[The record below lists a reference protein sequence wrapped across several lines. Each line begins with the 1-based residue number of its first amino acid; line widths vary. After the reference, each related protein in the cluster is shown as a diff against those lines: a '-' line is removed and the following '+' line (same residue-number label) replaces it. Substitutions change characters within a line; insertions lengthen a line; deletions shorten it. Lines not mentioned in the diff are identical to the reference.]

1 MNKLLSLGSAC
12 VLAGMIATAARADDV
27 ADFYKNK
34 TINIIAG
41 SSAGGGLD
49 IYARLLGHYM
59 SKHIPGNPSIV
70 VQNVPG
76 AGSLSAARQIYSVYP
91 KDGTYFGIVLP
102 GSLLDPLFSKADLG
116 PYNPTKFNFIGNGNA
131 ETLVCIARRDAPV
144 KNFGDIFNTELLIG
158 GTGPGSSLI
167 DYPVAT
173 KAITGAKMKLI
184 AGYKGS
190 REVSMAIAQGEV
202 QGICGLNWSSAKQQ
216 YPEVFDPNGPVKVL
230 VQEDNVSW
238 PELKQLGVPL
248 SLDFFKNPDQHKLM
262 EVMYS
267 QAVMGRPF
275 ILPPDVPKER
285 VTALRKAF
293 IETFK
298 DPELIAEAKKG
309 NIDVVPNSGD
319 EVQAWIDKLYAT
331 PKDIIDKLAAASVN
345 TK

>member
-1 MNKLLSLGSAC
+1 MSTSKIFIAAIVGLSLTSS
-12 VLAGMIATAARADDV
+12 LAYADDT
-27 ADFYKNK
+27 ADFYKGK
-34 TINIIAG
+34 TVNIIAG

-59 SKHIPGNPSIV
+59 SKHIAGNPTIV

-76 AGSLSAARQIYSVYP
+76 AGSLSAARQLYSVYP

-116 PYNPTKFNFIGNGNA
+116 PYNPTKFNFLGNGNA

-144 KNFGDIFNTELLIG
+144 KNYGDIFNTELLIG
-158 GTGPGSSLI
+158 GTGPGSSLV

-173 KAITGAKMKLI
+173 KAITGAKLKLI

-190 REVSMAIAQGEV
+190 REVSMAIMQGEV

-216 YPEVFDPNGPVKVL
+216 YPDVFKADGAVKVL

-238 PELKQLGVPL
+238 PELKAMNVPL
-248 SLDFFKNPDQHKLM
+248 SLDFFRDKDQHKLM
-262 EVMYS
+262 EVMYA

-275 ILPPDVPKER
+275 VAPPETPAPR
-285 VTALRKAF
+285 VAALRKAF
-293 IETFK
+293 MDTFR
-298 DPELIAEAKKG
+298 DPELIGEAKKG
-309 NIDVVPNSGD
+309 NIDVVANSGD

-331 PKDIIDKLAAASVN
+331 PKDMIDKLAAASVN

>member
-1 MNKLLSLGSAC
+1 MKLSSLLVSGL
-12 VLAGMIATAARADDV
+12 LALGTITHAQADEA
-27 ADFYKNK
+27 ADFFKGK

-49 IYARLLGHYM
+49 IYARLLGHFM
-59 SKHIPGNPSIV
+59 SKHIPGAPTLV

-76 AGSLSAARQIYSVYP
+76 AGSLSAARQLYSVYP

-102 GSLLDPLFSKADLG
+102 GSLLDPLFSKADLSS
-116 PYNPTKFNFIGNGNA
+116 YNPTTFNFLGNGNA
-131 ETLVCIARRDAPV
+131 ETLVCVTRRDAPV
-144 KNFGDIFNTELLIG
+144 KNFADIFNTELVIG
-158 GTGPGSSLI
+158 GTGPGSSLV

-173 KAITGAKMKLI
+173 KAITGAKLKLI

-190 REVSMAIAQGEV
+190 REVSMAIMQGEV

-216 YPEVFDPNGPVKVL
+216 YPDVMKPDGVVKVL
-230 VQEDNVSW
+230 VQEDNASW
-238 PELKQLGVPL
+238 PELKAMGVPL

-275 ILPPDVPKER
+275 ILPPAVPQNR
-285 VTALRKAF
+285 VAALRTAF
-293 IETFK
+293 MDTFK

-309 NIDVVPNSGD
+309 NIDIVANSGD
-319 EVQAWIDKLYAT
+319 EVQAWINKLYAT
-331 PKDIIDKLAAASVN
+331 PPDIIDKLAAASVN